1 MSNYV
6 LRPGLKEEEEKK
18 KVLARE
24 AANLPDVQEAN
35 RIVEGAGDISDH
47 REVAVKITDEAAKRG
62 DISTIQGKQIKENI
76 NNPEKMQR
84 SIENTIGNKK
94 ASLTDSFMESLA
106 FFMPQALG
114 AGIGA
119 LFEGSAGALEGASIA
134 GDLAKQKRDYD
145 LQRGQ
150 LEARRQQQ
158 QRTDITPDYVD
169 KETGTPLFTQEQ
181 ADGTVKFV
189 DDQGKVYDST
199 KVQSIREREMAIRQK
214 AVGERQSKNLSMQ
227 DQRRLDARIKNYSK
241 DLEKEVENI
250 KNIDDL
256 QNLLDSNTSITG
268 LIEFKMAKGIANEV
282 GNLTED
288 ERKVAAQITGFK
300 GNISNIQSYLTSKLS
315 TMQRNEIQRLID
327 FIRPRAKKR
336 IKSKVVQKSKAG
348 VARIKGYSAEDFA
361 DELQSSLGV
370 DLSVKEPKK
379 YDISTEKALDIINR
393 IKAKRKK

>member
-1 MSNYV
+1 
-6 LRPGLKEEEEKK
+6 
-18 KVLARE
+18 
-24 AANLPDVQEAN
+24 
-35 RIVEGAGDISDH
+35 
-47 REVAVKITDEAAKRG
+47 
-62 DISTIQGKQIKENI
+62 
-76 NNPEKMQR
+76 
-84 SIENTIGNKK
+84 
-94 ASLTDSFMESLA
+94 
-106 FFMPQALG
+106 
-114 AGIGA
+114 
-119 LFEGSAGALEGASIA
+119 
-134 GDLAKQKRDYD
+134 
-145 LQRGQ
+145 
-150 LEARRQQQ
+150 
-158 QRTDITPDYVD
+158 
-169 KETGTPLFTQEQ
+169 
-181 ADGTVKFV
+181 
-189 DDQGKVYDST
+189 
-199 KVQSIREREMAIRQK
+199 MAIRQK

-300 GNISNIQSYLTSKLS
+300 GNIANIQSYLTSKLS